1 MHPAACHKCP
11 DNPQGTETKRLN
23 LDALEKHRLD
33 IAHIERMHDL
43 TRMNLLTLSDI
54 ADSET
59 DLLRAYYWEVEKI
72 RMKSGVKL

>member
-1 MHPAACHKCP
+1 
-11 DNPQGTETKRLN
+11 
-23 LDALEKHRLD
+23 
-33 IAHIERMHDL
+33 
-43 TRMNLLTLSDI
+43 LTLSDI